1 MFFSPK
7 FIDFHL
13 NGRISL
19 DNGKHFGQWK
29 VDIIRLVKTSVR
41 IAQKLTLLFS
51 SLGLR
56 FCCHINNSIYK
67 LPTTQSTIIFQI
79 SLQCCTLVK
88 PM

>member
-1 MFFSPK
+1 MFFSLK

-19 DNGKHFGQWK
+19 DNGKHFGG
-29 VDIIRLVKTSVR
+29 IIRLVKTSVW
-41 IAQKLTLLFS
+41 IAPKIGS

-56 FCCHINNSIYK
+56 FCCHINNSTYK
-67 LPTTQSTIIFQI
+67 LHATQSTIIFQT